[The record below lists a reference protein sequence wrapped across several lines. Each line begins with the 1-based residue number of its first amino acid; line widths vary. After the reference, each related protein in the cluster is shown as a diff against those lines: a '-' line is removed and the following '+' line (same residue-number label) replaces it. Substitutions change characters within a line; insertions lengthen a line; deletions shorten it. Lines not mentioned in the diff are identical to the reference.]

1 MKKSKNQIKTI
12 SLKEAIKISDYE
24 NSVKK
29 LMANLLMNDFGK
41 DLKYLFKQTSKI
53 ALPNYIIII
62 KHILNVSLKGKNY
75 DIPLLIYFPDSFPLS
90 APEIYLEKKSNHIQI
105 NKSIPNYFISQKDL
119 RVNFQLYKKWKKMAS
134 SIHEILD
141 YLIDIFNRFFPLFSC
156 KEGNNFSGYC
166 ELDYNNSILIVENNN
181 SENDENNSIKKN
193 EKNNENNNLNNNEN
207 DKNNKIENNEIKNE
221 NNNLNNNENDKNNT
235 IENNENKNENNNVK
249 NSNNENVID
258 TEKNYSSII
267 TPKFNDND
275 FELNENII
283 PNENDELNTP
293 SGDFIK
299 DSIFED
305 TQIKKLLIDKLNKTL
320 KKKIEKE
327 KAKQYG
333 LYNKLIN
340 CKNKINNEIKN
351 LNPILE
357 AIKNDKILNFQK
369 DLEIISKKGDDTI
382 NIINNYNNLNII
394 DKSNQLIQ
402 ISNPKYLQ
410 RKIKIK
416 AIEEFISI
424 CKKAISERMIK
435 LSDVIK
441 TIQKLNSEL
450 FKLRLGLFKYPNV

>member
-90 APEIYLEKKSNHIQI
+90 APEIYLEKKSNP
-105 NKSIPNYFISQKDL
+105 IPNYFISQKDL

-207 DKNNKIENNEIKNE
+207 DKNNK
-221 NNNLNNNENDKNNT
+221 